1 MIFGKQKLI
10 EELEAKIK
18 GKDLVIRRLK
28 ESNKQLTAQS
38 EKELK
43 FTLNVIEVMNNPGT
57 IVDKHDKIKAL
68 VADYQSNN

>member
-28 ESNKQLTAQS
+28 ESNKKLTTES
-38 EKELK
+38 EKNTE
-43 FTLNVIEVMNNPGT
+43 FTQNVINVMNNSGT
-57 IVDKHDKIKAL
+57 IVDKYDKIKAL
-68 VADYQSNN
+68 VDDYQSNN